1 MTNAKSQSAGKGTQK
16 DPAVTASEATENG
29 AAGTAEATATATKP
43 DSQPNPLK
51 PGLTETA
58 KDVIALAIKAKPKA
72 GFWRC
77 GVFWPSTEV
86 HAFVVDDPEDALAEN
101 DGVGL
106 FIDEATFQ
114 RLQAEPKLI
123 VTELEATAELK
134 PDQEPDKE

>member
-16 DPAVTASEATENG
+16 DPTVTAPEATKNG
-29 AAGTAEATATATKP
+29 AAGTAETALKASKP
-43 DSQPNPLK
+43 DSQPDTL
-51 PGLTETA
+51 
-58 KDVIALAIKAKPKA
+58 IALAIKAKPKA

-77 GVFWPSTEV
+77 GVFWPSTEA

-134 PDQEPDKE
+134 PVQEPDKE